1 MSATVDA
8 YVLVFAGLLL
18 TAGALGDRYG
28 RRLALFTGFAI
39 FGGGSILAAWAGSAG
54 HLIATRALMGVGGAF
69 IMPATLSILVNVF
82 PREERPKAI
91 AIWAATAGLGVP
103 LGPVIGGWLLEHYWW
118 GSIFLINVPII
129 AAAIVGAFLFVP
141 ESKDPEVSRLD
152 PVGAVLSIGGL
163 AALLYAI
170 IEAPNVGWLA
180 GQTLG
185 WGAVAAV
192 LLGAFAVWELRRD
205 RPMLDLRLFRNP
217 RFSAASIAITLVFFA
232 MFGTLFFLTQYLQFV
247 LGYSTLETGVR
258 VTPVVLGI
266 GSGVGIGTRLAAKIG
281 TKIVVAVALGIVA
294 LGLLNLSTVS
304 DGSGYQTVLI
314 SLLILGFGMGGA
326 MSPATDSIMGA
337 VPEANAGVGSAV
349 NDTTRQVGGALGV
362 AILGSLLATSYSNA
376 IDPVARALPPEA
388 AHAVSDSVGVALGVA
403 AQIGGPEGQALAAA
417 ARSAFVDA
425 MGTTALVA
433 SGFAVAGAL
442 VALLFLPAHEQPRE
456 QVETSRAE
464 PARPAGEV
472 TGGCPT
478 RRRASLAARA
488 GRAARRPVGR
498 SSPPRSSR
506 SSRTAMRACRSRGSP
521 RGQGS
526 ARRRSTGAGPARR
539 IWSARRSSRS
549 TRMSACLT
557 PARSV
562 TT

>member
-1 MSATVDA
+1 MTRSGTYERRWWTLAVLCVSLLVISLDNTILNVALPTLVRDLGATSSELQWIVDS

-28 RRLALFTGFAI
+28 RRLALFAGFAV
-39 FGGGSILAAWAGSAG
+39 FGLGSLLAAWAGSAG

-82 PREERPKAI
+82 PREERAKAI

-118 GSIFLINVPII
+118 GSVFLINVPII
-129 AAAIVGAFLFVP
+129 AAAVIGGVLFVP

-152 PVGAVLSIGGL
+152 PVGALLSIGGL
-163 AALLYAI
+163 AALLFAI
-170 IEAPNVGWLA
+170 IEAPSAGWLA

-185 WGAVAAV
+185 WGVVAVV
-192 LLGAFAVWELRRD
+192 LLGAFAVWELRREQ
-205 RPMLDLRLFRNP
+205 PMLDLRLFQNP
-217 RFSAASIAITLVFFA
+217 RFSAASIAVTLVFFA

-266 GSGVGIGTRLAAKIG
+266 MSGVGIGTRLAAKIG
-281 TKIVVAVALGIVA
+281 TKIVVAAGLAIVS

-304 DGSGYQTVLI
+304 DTSGYQTVLI
-314 SLLILGFGMGGA
+314 SLLIIGFGMGSA

-337 VPEANAGVGSAV
+337 VPEENAGVGSAV

-362 AILGSLLATSYSNA
+362 AILGSLLATSYSNS
-376 IDPVARALPPEA
+376 IEPVTGALPPDA
-388 AHAVSDSVGVALGVA
+388 AHAASDSVGVALGVA
-403 AQIGGPEGQALAAA
+403 ARIGGPEGQALAAA

-442 VALLFLPAHEQPRE
+442 VALIFLPAREQPRE
-456 QVETSRAE
+456 PVE
-464 PARPAGEV
+464 PARSEAGGPAAEV
-472 TGGCPT
+472 TGE
-478 RRRASLAARA
+478 
-488 GRAARRPVGR
+488 
-498 SSPPRSSR
+498 
-506 SSRTAMRACRSRGSP
+506 
-521 RGQGS
+521 
-526 ARRRSTGAGPARR
+526 
-539 IWSARRSSRS
+539 
-549 TRMSACLT
+549 
-557 PARSV
+557 
-562 TT
+562 

>member
-1 MSATVDA
+1 MTRSGLYERRWWTLAVLCVSLLVISLDNTILNVALPTLVRDLGATSSELQWIVDA

-28 RRLALFTGFAI
+28 RRLALFTGFAV
-39 FGGGSILAAWAGSAG
+39 FGGGSILAAWSGSAQ

-91 AIWAATAGLGVP
+91 AIWAATAGLGIP
-103 LGPVIGGWLLEHYWW
+103 LGPVVGGWLLEHYWW
-118 GSIFLINVPII
+118 GSIFLINLPIVS
-129 AAAIVGAFLFVP
+129 AAIVGAALVVP
-141 ESKDPEVSRLD
+141 ESKDPEASQLD
-152 PVGAVLSIGGL
+152 PVGALLSIGGL

-170 IEAPNVGWLA
+170 IEAPNAGWLA

-185 WGAVAAV
+185 WGAVAVV
-192 LLGAFAVWELRRD
+192 LLGAFAVWELRRE
-205 RPMLDLRLFRNP
+205 RPMLDLRLFRNA

-266 GSGVGIGTRLAAKIG
+266 GSGVGVGTRLAAKIG
-281 TKIVVAVALGIVA
+281 TKIVVAAGLAIVA

-304 DGSGYQTVLI
+304 DSSGYQTVLI
-314 SLLILGFGMGGA
+314 SILILGFGMGGA

-376 IDPVARALPPEA
+376 IDPVTRALPPEA
-388 AHAVSDSVGVALGVA
+388 AHAASDSVGVALGVA
-403 AQIGGPEGQALAAA
+403 ARIGGPEGQALAAA

-433 SGFAVAGAL
+433 SGFAMAGAL
-442 VALLFLPAHEQPRE
+442 VALLFLPAREQPRE
-456 QVETSRAE
+456 HVESARTEPTR
-464 PARPAGEV
+464 PARDVVGE
-472 TGGCPT
+472 
-478 RRRASLAARA
+478 
-488 GRAARRPVGR
+488 
-498 SSPPRSSR
+498 
-506 SSRTAMRACRSRGSP
+506 
-521 RGQGS
+521 
-526 ARRRSTGAGPARR
+526 
-539 IWSARRSSRS
+539 
-549 TRMSACLT
+549 
-557 PARSV
+557 
-562 TT
+562 